1 MLRRF
6 PEGKEQEPGQS
17 YRLMTFRV
25 SSSGF
30 SLVPQNPSRFYT
42 RITVQFSSQKLP
54 VQTLLALLLSDELSA
69 EDFQVKFVLLSPSER
84 MQLLEQLDEQT
95 SRQGQR
101 PRV

>member
-1 MLRRF
+1 M
-6 PEGKEQEPGQS
+6 
-17 YRLMTFRV
+17 
-25 SSSGF
+25 
-30 SLVPQNPSRFYT
+30 
-42 RITVQFSSQKLP
+42 QFSSQKLP
-54 VQTLLALLLSDELSA
+54 VQTLLALLLRDELSA